1 MVLWDSF
8 VNNQKGPALSL
19 PTFQAALGNLRRTGE
34 MLPPYT
40 CPELDV
46 TYEHPR
52 KGSLPIAIDDRVL
65 PAVGTLYTN
74 NRALGEAVRSKFD
87 HQTRTLAHAQAI
99 LLDALQVSAPVWG
112 FAGYTGTSIGYDT
125 EAAGIGKF
133 YRHLGQLKYKPKLI
147 VDGGVSTGVLGL
159 SSIFAKSLHIP
170 TLGFIPFKGLSNIGP
185 RTHMVVCGATYP
197 DRQVAVAAAS
207 DILVCWGGKEG
218 TIAECCMAIENGSC
232 VILPI
237 FRKYEQGSLPNQYLQ
252 IPLLRGAVTSGQL
265 LVCTSPEDLRDCI
278 EDALKYHARNKDAS
292 RGYRRLELRQ
302 FLTHN

>member
-1 MVLWDSF
+1 M
-8 VNNQKGPALSL
+8 SL

-112 FAGYTGTSIGYDT
+112 FAGYTGTGIGYDT

-170 TLGFIPFKGLSNIGP
+170 TLGFIPFKGLSSIGP

-197 DRQVAVAAAS
+197 NRQVAVAAAS
-207 DILVCWGGKEG
+207 DILVCWGRERGNDCRVLHG
-218 TIAECCMAIENGSC
+218 D
-232 VILPI
+232 
-237 FRKYEQGSLPNQYLQ
+237 RKWQLCHSAHFSEIRARLTPRPVPSSP
-252 IPLLRGAVTSGQL
+252 TSTG
-265 LVCTSPEDLRDCI
+265 C
-278 EDALKYHARNKDAS
+278 RNKRTAFGMHLARRPTRLH
-292 RGYRRLELRQ
+292 RGCAEIPCSKQRCQPRVPSA
-302 FLTHN
+302 